1 MWRYL
6 REWVT
11 GDHRRTLQTV
21 LAGREPELSIEAIR
35 HRPPIEYQPS
45 NQEIDDT
52 MDSRQRRPRPN
63 SQHRHQH
70 HQKTTRAT
78 DPRRMAMLNDSQLR
92 FGSLELSGTATATT
106 RSVDEELGD
115 TGWIC
120 EQHTSTQ
127 PTIIYSTRYT
137 PSEAILLRFS
147 SIVQH
152 GFGLATDPER
162 PLMSQCPTTVCRPA
176 WSSRTRQQ
184 LIPCPQERI

>member
-1 MWRYL
+1 
-6 REWVT
+6 VT

-21 LAGREPELSIEAIR
+21 LDGREPELSIGAIL

-52 MDSRQRRPRPN
+52 MDSRQRRPKPN
-63 SQHRHQH
+63 SRHRHQH
-70 HQKTTRAT
+70 HQETTRAT

-106 RSVDEELGD
+106 LLAGDMLAD

-120 EQHTSTQ
+120 EQHTSSQ
-127 PTIIYSTRYT
+127 PIFEYSQRYT
-137 PSEAILLRFS
+137 PGRAVLSRLS

-152 GFGLATDPER
+152 GFGPNTDAER
-162 PLMSQCPTTVCRPA
+162 PLMSQWPTTAYKPT
-176 WSSRTRQQ
+176 WSSRTRQTP
-184 LIPCPQERI
+184 IRHPQEGI